1 MVPASAALSGF
12 STLAAPLQKK
22 VKITDVK
29 VMFVQAH
36 TQTNLV
42 KIETD
47 SGLTGN
53 WRSLLGPR
61 G

>member
-1 MVPASAALSGF
+1 MVPASEVLSGYRAM
-12 STLAAPLQKK
+12 AAPLQKK

-42 KIETD
+42 
-47 SGLTGN
+47 
-53 WRSLLGPR
+53 
-61 G
+61 